1 MCVCDAHA
9 AFHSVLLEGAKQIGV
24 DILLERLRSIV
35 AVRIGIRLKLPRV
48 VVARRLGHE
57 RRCQRLVEEPREVQA
72 AEPLVLPHVVAAA
85 LQVAQPLR
93 AVGREQLAHEI
104 ARVRL
109 DEARELDLPGEDEL
123 VDAKGVLVVEWRV
136 SVVCRRERERAE
148 R

>member
-1 MCVCDAHA
+1 M
-9 AFHSVLLEGAKQIGV
+9 
-24 DILLERLRSIV
+24 
-35 AVRIGIRLKLPRV
+35 
-48 VVARRLGHE
+48 
-57 RRCQRLVEEPREVQA
+57 
-72 AEPLVLPHVVAAA
+72 LPHVVAAA

-136 SVVCRRERERAE
+136 SVVCGRERAE